1 MNPVEII
8 IKKRD
13 GLELTDEEL
22 IFFINSYTA
31 GNIPDYQAAALL
43 MAIFIRGLSPHETL
57 TLTKSM
63 LYSGTV
69 IDLSHIPEQKIGKHS
84 TGGVGDKTSL
94 IIAPIAL
101 AAGVKVPQIS
111 GRGLGH
117 TGGTLDKMESIP
129 GFNTRLGIEDFKRI
143 MQDPGALIIGQT
155 SNIAPADKL
164 LYSLRDVVGAVPS
177 IPLITASIMS
187 KKLAEGT
194 DGLVL
199 DIKTGSGAFM
209 KSYEEAKKL
218 AESLKGTAEGF
229 GKKCIAL
236 LTEMSQP
243 LGYKSGNWYEVHE
256 SIDILRGAYIE
267 DLCEISFAL
276 SGAMIMLGG
285 KAGSIE
291 EGIELSRK
299 LVASGEAYDWFV
311 KIIKA
316 QGGNVETVKHPEAYP
331 VSKIRESLSAT
342 ETGYISAINGYEIGM
357 ALVELGAGRV
367 KKEDAIDHKA
377 GLFLKAKIGDR
388 FIAGQEIGYLDGDDP
403 AKIEAAY
410 KRILG
415 AISFSAEKP
424 PKLEYIKEIIY

>member
-22 IFFINSYTA
+22 RFFINSYTA

-209 KSYEEAKKL
+209 KSYEDAKKL

-256 SIDILRGAYIE
+256 SIDILRGEYIE

-285 KAGSIE
+285 KADSIE

-316 QGGNVETVKHPEAYP
+316 QGGDVETVKHPEAYP
-331 VSKIRESLSAT
+331 VSKIRESLSAA

-367 KKEDAIDHKA
+367 KKEDVIDHKA
-377 GLFLKAKIGDR
+377 GLFLKAKVGDH
-388 FIAGQEIGYLDGDDP
+388 FNEGQEIGYLDGDDP
-403 AKIEAAY
+403 VKIEAAY